1 VGDPAPRPGALF
13 EQYVF
18 NQISKTL
25 NSSWPMDF
33 EKSNILQKQFNNL
46 IPGGAH
52 TYAKGDDQFPEGM
65 APYIVRGKGCRLWD
79 VDGNE
84 FIEYG
89 NGLRAV
95 SLGHAFEPIL
105 KAVTDQLKLGA
116 NFGRPSIVELEC
128 AEEFLS
134 LVEGAD
140 MVKFC
145 KNGSDALDGSI
156 KLARAFTGRDMV
168 AMCASHPFF
177 SVHDWFIGTTPMAG
191 GIPQAI
197 KNLTTK
203 FYYNDI
209 ASAEKMFAEYPGEI
223 SCVILEAHKYD
234 DPVDN
239 YLHKLKDLC
248 HKNGALFI
256 LDEMITGFRWHLNG
270 AQKKFNIVPDLS
282 TWGKALGNGF
292 AISALTGKREI
303 MELGG
308 LYHKKERVFLLSTT
322 HGAETHAMAAAIAT
336 IKFYK
341 QNNVIERLY
350 EQGTKLEVGIMA
362 ASRDLNLQ
370 DKVHIIGPPC
380 CSLYT
385 SRDHDNQPSQ
395 PFRTLFMQET
405 IKRGLIMPSTI
416 ISYSHSDADVAET
429 VEKIHEALVI
439 YKKAL
444 AEGIDKYL
452 KGRSIQPVWRKYNK
466 EHAVH

>member
-1 VGDPAPRPGALF
+1 MEFKESIR
-13 EQYVF
+13 
-18 NQISKTL
+18 
-25 NSSWPMDF
+25 
-33 EKSNILQKQFNNL
+33 LQKQFNNL

-95 SLGHAFEPIL
+95 ALGHAFDPIVD
-105 KAVTDQLKLGA
+105 AVTEQLKFGA

-134 LVEGAD
+134 IIDAD

-145 KNGSDALDGSI
+145 KNGSDALDGGI
-156 KLARAFTGRDMV
+156 KLARAYTGRDKV
-168 AMCASHPFF
+168 AMCANHPFF

-191 GIPQAI
+191 GVPETI
-197 KNLTTK
+197 KKLTTK
-203 FYYNDI
+203 FYYNDLP
-209 ASAEKMFAEYPGEI
+209 SVEKMFAENPGQI
-223 SCVILEAHKYD
+223 ACVILEAHKYD
-234 DPVDN
+234 DPIDN
-239 YLHKLKDLC
+239 FLQKLKDLC
-248 HKNGALFI
+248 HKNGAVFI
-256 LDEMITGFRWHLNG
+256 LDEMITGFRWHIGG

-282 TWGKALGNGF
+282 TWGKAMGNGF
-292 AISALTGKREI
+292 AISALSGKREI

-308 LYHKKERVFLLSTT
+308 LQHNKERVFLLSTT

-341 QNNVIERLY
+341 ENKVIERLY
-350 EQGTKLEVGIMA
+350 EQGTKLENGIMK
-362 ASRDLNLQ
+362 ASRDLSLQ
-370 DKVHIIGPPC
+370 DKVMVLGPPC
-380 CSLYT
+380 CSVYT
-385 SRDHDNQPSQ
+385 SRDQDDQPSQ

-405 IKRGLIMPSTI
+405 MKRGLIMPSTI
-416 ISYSHSDADVAET
+416 ISYSHSDADIAET
-429 VEKIHEALVI
+429 VEKIHEALVV

-444 AEGIDKYL
+444 QEGIGKYL
-452 KGRSIQPVWRKYNK
+452 RGRPVQPVWRKYNN
-466 EHAVH
+466 ESTVH

>member
-1 VGDPAPRPGALF
+1 MEF
-13 EQYVF
+13 E
-18 NQISKTL
+18 
-25 NSSWPMDF
+25 
-33 EKSNILQKQFNNL
+33 ESNKLQKRFNNL

-52 TYAKGDDQFPEGM
+52 TYAKGDDQFPDGM
-65 APYIVRGKGCRLWD
+65 APYIVRGKGSRIWD

-95 SLGHAFEPIL
+95 ALGHAFEPVL
-105 KAVTDQLKLGA
+105 DAVIAQLKLGA
-116 NFGRPSIVELEC
+116 NFGRPATIELEC

-134 LVEGAD
+134 LIDGAD

-145 KNGSDALDGSI
+145 KNGSDADDGAI
-156 KLARAFTGRDMV
+156 KLARAYTGRDMV

-191 GIPQAI
+191 GIPDAI
-197 KNLTTK
+197 KKLTTK
-203 FYYNDI
+203 FYYNDL
-209 ASAEKMFAEYPGEI
+209 ASAEKMFAEHPGKI
-223 SCVILEAHKYD
+223 ACVILEAHKYD
-234 DPVDN
+234 EPVDN
-239 YLHKLKDLC
+239 FLHKLRDLC
-248 HKNGALFI
+248 HKNGAVFI
-256 LDEMITGFRWHLNG
+256 LDEMITGFRWHIGG

-308 LYHKKERVFLLSTT
+308 ICHNKERVFLMSTT

-336 IKFYK
+336 MRFYK

-350 EQGTKLEVGIMA
+350 EQGTKLEVGIMKA
-362 ASRDLNLQ
+362 VRDLNIQ
-370 DKVHIIGPPC
+370 GKFEIVGPPC
-380 CSLYT
+380 CSVYN
-385 SRDHDNQPSQ
+385 SYDQDNRPSQ

-405 IKRGLIMPSTI
+405 IRRGLLMPSTI
-416 ISYSHSDADVAET
+416 ISYSHTDADVTET

-452 KGRSIQPVWRKYNK
+452 EGRSVKPVWRKYNNEK
-466 EHAVH
+466 VTR